1 MGLTNLPPK
10 DIRGEIADDFSR
22 LYRDGI
28 KRLEEAT
35 SREGAYTGKCPN
47 CRRDVRVDNVPP
59 VRDIILALQFL
70 ADQGIGKPQA
80 AKPEPPKVSISGKVG
95 EMSDAEL
102 NALVN
107 GEASTGVGVDALSGD

>member
-1 MGLTNLPPK
+1 MPPK
-10 DIRGEIADDFSR
+10 DIRGEIAEDFSR

-28 KRLEEAT
+28 KRLEEVT
-35 SREGAYTGKCPN
+35 TREGAYTGKCPN

-80 AKPEPPKVSISGKVG
+80 AKPEPPKVKIGGKVG
-95 EMSDAEL
+95 DMSDAEL
-102 NALVN
+102 EAL
-107 GEASTGVGVDALSGD
+107 LSGAGVSGEGVE